1 MDTFDSDPIDGIE
14 ADPADVLEQSEPP
27 VSEPVDQALAARDA
41 VSAADPEL
49 TGIEAEE
56 AEDSGQA

>member
-1 MDTFDSDPIDGIE
+1 MTSDPIDGIE

-27 VSEPVDQALAARDA
+27 ISEPIEEAIASRDA
-41 VSAADPEL
+41 VSPVDPEL
-49 TGIEAEE
+49 TGVEEEA

>member
-1 MDTFDSDPIDGIE
+1 MDILDSDPIDGIE

-27 VSEPVDQALAARDA
+27 VSEPVEEALASRDA
-41 VSAADPEL
+41 VTSVDPEL
-49 TGIEAEE
+49 TGVEAEA

>member
-27 VSEPVDQALAARDA
+27 VSVPVEQALGSRDA
-41 VSAADPEL
+41 VTTEDPEL
-49 TGIEAEE
+49 TGIEAEA

>member
-1 MDTFDSDPIDGIE
+1 MDILDSDPIDGIE
-14 ADPADVLEQSEPP
+14 ADVADVLEQSEPP
-27 VSEPVDQALAARDA
+27 YSEPVEQALGQRDA
-41 VSAADPEL
+41 VPDVDPEL

>member
-1 MDTFDSDPIDGIE
+1 MHTSDSDPVDGIE

-27 VSEPVDQALAARDA
+27 VSEPVEQALGSRDA
-41 VSAADPEL
+41 VSAVDPEL
-49 TGIEAEE
+49 TGVEAEA